1 MLAASLG
8 IVLGMLLLAVCGA
21 HPAYA
26 LSDAALLLTF
36 SVVVAA
42 FGLVT
47 AGSSTIVIDMTA
59 QGDASLIALL
69 STFTTVFGFVASH
82 LMTAILNASDDPP
95 ANDALEQGAHS
106 SASWSSVFLSTALL
120 YALSG
125 LLFTFFASSEKQ
137 QWRAPA
143 KAPLTTRPPTEEKG
157 KY

>member
-1 MLAASLG
+1 
-8 IVLGMLLLAVCGA
+8 MLLLAVCGA
-21 HPAYA
+21 QPAYA

-95 ANDALEQGAHS
+95 ANDAPEKGAHS

-125 LLFTFFASSEKQ
+125 LLFTLFASSEKQ
-137 QWRAPA
+137 QWRAPGA
-143 KAPLTTRPPTEEKG
+143 KAALTMRPPTEEKG